1 MLRFGMIAKLQLLI
15 EVYIWRNVLVLIYS
29 SLLVCILVIII
40 GQSSAVCECSEQSR
54 FYFFVEG
61 IRSLA
66 GIGNEIEIGNR

>member
-1 MLRFGMIAKLQLLI
+1 MQLLI

-40 GQSSAVCECSEQSR
+40 GQSSVVCECSEQSR
-54 FYFFVEG
+54 FYFFDEG